1 MNRQAQWEL
10 QKVVIQLQEELFHRY
25 KAYSIIQIGYIAP
38 PDVDEKKV
46 RRKGHLE
53 FAASVGF
60 YLICGSAANL
70 LHTFQV

>member
-1 MNRQAQWEL
+1 MNRRAQWEL

-38 PDVDEKKV
+38 PDVDEKEV

-53 FAASVGF
+53 FAA
-60 YLICGSAANL
+60 
-70 LHTFQV
+70 